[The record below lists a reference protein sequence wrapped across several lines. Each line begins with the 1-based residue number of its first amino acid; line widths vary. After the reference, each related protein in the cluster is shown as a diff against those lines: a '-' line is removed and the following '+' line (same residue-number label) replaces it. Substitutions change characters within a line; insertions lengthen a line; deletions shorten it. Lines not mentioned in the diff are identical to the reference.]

1 MGDSIR
7 CKRARIERDSWRMG
21 KDDGGAEAFYGR
33 SRGRLP
39 VQAVSPHPASEVSDY
54 PNGVQPFPVAGL
66 PSYYLLY
73 NTCKIKV

>member
-1 MGDSIR
+1 
-7 CKRARIERDSWRMG
+7 MG

-33 SRGRLP
+33 SRGRLL
-39 VQAVSPHPASEVSDY
+39 VRAVSPHPASEVSDY

-73 NTCKIKV
+73 ILSIINLILYSLF

>member
-1 MGDSIR
+1 
-7 CKRARIERDSWRMG
+7 MG

-33 SRGRLP
+33 SLGRLL
-39 VQAVSPHPASEVSDY
+39 VRAVSPNPASKVSDY

-73 NTCKIKV
+73 IEILKSKQLIALIAINY